1 MKRLKIVSLFSGCG
15 GLDKGFLMTNDLQDD
30 FKYEIVWA
38 NDIDPMA
45 CATYKENI
53 GDHILCGDIREV
65 NFNSLPQCDIILG
78 GFPCQDFSVLWK
90 RGGINTERGNL
101 YLSFTKAI
109 EEKKP
114 LLFIA
119 ENVKGLLS
127 ANKGQALKQIVND
140 FAKRGYN
147 LSCNLYNAA
156 DFGVAQLR
164 ERVILVGVR
173 NDAVYK
179 EQINSINRSPV
190 YFPKIEPTHS
200 KNYISSKEALKDVE
214 NVKYNNELLNIKK
227 RTEQIIAAISPG
239 GNFTDIPKESNLY
252 VKGMISHVYRR
263 LHPDRPSTTVIA
275 AGGGGTWGYHYSEPR
290 PLTNRE
296 RARIQS
302 FPDDFI
308 FKGSI
313 AEVRRQIGNAVPPK
327 LASAIA
333 KNVVI
338 LLNSVVFTNNLTK
351 NNIPEQ
357 IELAL

>member
-1 MKRLKIVSLFSGCG
+1 MKSLKIVSLFSGCG
-15 GLDKGFLMTNDLQDD
+15 GLDKGFLMTNQLQNDY
-30 FKYEIVWA
+30 KYEIVWA

-45 CATYKENI
+45 CATYNDNI
-53 GDHILCGDIREV
+53 GDHIFCGDIRDV
-65 NFNSLPQCDIILG
+65 DYSSLPPCDIILG

-101 YLSFTKAI
+101 YLAFIEAI
-109 EEKKP
+109 EQKKP
-114 LLFIA
+114 LLFVA

-147 LSCNLYNAA
+147 LSCHLYNAA

-164 ERVILVGVR
+164 ERVILIGIR
-173 NDAVYK
+173 NDAIYK
-179 EQINSINRSPV
+179 EQVISTNRSTV
-190 YFPKIEPTHS
+190 YFPRIEPTHS
-200 KNYISSKEALKDVE
+200 NNYITSKEALKDVE
-214 NVKYNNELLNIKK
+214 KVQYNNEFLNIKK
-227 RTEQIIAAISPG
+227 RTEQIIAAIPPG
-239 GNFTDIPKESNLY
+239 GNFTDIPKESDLY

-263 LHPDRPSTTVIA
+263 LHPDKPSTTVIA

-327 LASAIA
+327 FAAAIA
-333 KNVVI
+333 KSMVIFLNNVI
-338 LLNSVVFTNNLTK
+338 FTDIPTK
-351 NNIPEQ
+351 CNIPEQ
-357 IELAL
+357 IKLAL